1 MEMYNLIPSVKSVT
15 VWALDLESEF
25 IEVDANEKII
35 AITNKY
41 YASAIIDFLSS
52 KKVEYTVKTIEE
64 GKYATF
70 ISIESENIYINN
82 DKLMQCIEN
91 VNTCVIKKAKM

>member
-52 KKVEYTVKTIEE
+52 KKVEYIVEE
-64 GKYATF
+64 GKHAVF

>member
-52 KKVEYTVKTIEE
+52 KKVEYTVEE
-64 GKYATF
+64 GKHAVF

>member
-1 MEMYNLIPSVKSVT
+1 MYNLIPSVKSVT

-52 KKVEYTVKTIEE
+52 KKVEYTVEE
-64 GKYATF
+64 GKHAVF

>member
-52 KKVEYTVKTIEE
+52 KKVEYTVEK
-64 GKYATF
+64 GKHAVF

>member
-52 KKVEYTVKTIEE
+52 KKVEYTVEE
-64 GKYATF
+64 GKHAVF

-82 DKLMQCIEN
+82 DKLVQCIEN